1 MEIYIRPY
9 KGQKRISDLGY
20 NCLKC
25 SELDMNLYD
34 PEICNLKGYLSVYRY
49 GDGKNQKFLVHNRL
63 KKIKHKYGGLTITGI
78 HKMVACVNAIVLY

>member
-25 SELDMNLYD
+25 SELDMNLYN
-34 PEICNLKGYLSVYRY
+34 PEIRNLKGYLSTYRY
-49 GDGKNQKFLVHNRL
+49 GNGKNQIFLVHDQL
-63 KKIKHKYGGLTITGI
+63 KKIKHKYGGLTIKGI
-78 HKMVACVNAIVLY
+78 HKIVACVNAIVLY